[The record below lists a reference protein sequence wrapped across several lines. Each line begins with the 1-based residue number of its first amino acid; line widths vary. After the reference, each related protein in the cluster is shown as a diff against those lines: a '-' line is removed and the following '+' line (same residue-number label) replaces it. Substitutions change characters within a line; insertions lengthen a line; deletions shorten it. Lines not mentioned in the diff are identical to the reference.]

1 MARFEEEEVVAREKK
16 SLRRKVIQ
24 PLRLDDFARAN
35 EKSFHGIFHRKYIN
49 MCALHDSIKI
59 MRRTE
64 YLSRKTRIVIYCNV
78 KCAIP
83 VC

>member
-24 PLRLDDFARAN
+24 PLRLDGFARAN
-35 EKSFHGIFHRKYIN
+35 EKSFHAIFRRKYIN
-49 MCALHDSIKI
+49 MCALHDTSIKI

-64 YLSRKTRIVIYCNV
+64 YLSRKTRMHCNV

>member
-35 EKSFHGIFHRKYIN
+35 EKSFHAIFRRKYIN

-59 MRRTE
+59 MRCTE
-64 YLSRKTRIVIYCNV
+64 YLSRKTRIVMYCNV